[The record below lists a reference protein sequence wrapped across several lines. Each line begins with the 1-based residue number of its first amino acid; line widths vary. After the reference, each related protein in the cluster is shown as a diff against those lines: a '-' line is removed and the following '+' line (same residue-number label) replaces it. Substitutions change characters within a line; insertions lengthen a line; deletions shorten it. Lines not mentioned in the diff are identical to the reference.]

1 MPHNIELNDLFITGK
16 FSELIT
22 VGQTKD
28 DIENTLGSPL
38 GVPDIE
44 TPDVNLYYLE
54 IKPGLVVSISF
65 DKLNICYE
73 INLALEED
81 TKTHFF
87 IRLDNNTE
95 TIHEHIPFEHL
106 LSINSK
112 LNIEWQFD
120 PKRVYLQTVCVLLNN
135 GLRLYY
141 SFGSKENKDFGLF
154 SIKSILEGHEYTSIS

>member
-1 MPHNIELNDLFITGK
+1 MYTNLLNDLFITGR

-28 DIENTLGSPL
+28 AIENTLGSPL

-44 TPDVNLYYLE
+44 TPDVSLYYLE

-65 DKLNICYE
+65 DKKSICYE
-73 INLALEED
+73 IDLALEESIQ
-81 TKTHFF
+81 TRFYLC
-87 IRLDNNTE
+87 LDNNSE
-95 TIHEHIPFEHL
+95 SIHEHIPFEQL
-106 LSINSK
+106 LNIISK

-120 PKRVYLQTVCVLLNN
+120 PKRVYLQTVCILLSN

-141 SFGSKENKDFGLF
+141 SFGNKENKDFGLF
-154 SIKSILEGHEYTSIS
+154 SIKSILEGHEYTSLS